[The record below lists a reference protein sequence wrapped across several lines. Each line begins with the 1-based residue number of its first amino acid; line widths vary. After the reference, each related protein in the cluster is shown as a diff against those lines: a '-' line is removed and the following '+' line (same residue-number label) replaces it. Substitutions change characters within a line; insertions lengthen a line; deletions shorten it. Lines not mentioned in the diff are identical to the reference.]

1 MQGGLVRAHAR
12 LLLAQEVRVKLLL
25 APFAVAFVLGF
36 ISRWVDTLVRLTHDA
51 IVHLPEL
58 SDEEIAEF
66 YASLE
71 GPE

>member
-1 MQGGLVRAHAR
+1 
-12 LLLAQEVRVKLLL
+12 VKILL

-36 ISRWVDTLVRLTHDA
+36 ISRWVDILVRLTHDA
-51 IVHLPEL
+51 IVHVPEL
-58 SDEEIAEF
+58 SDADIAEF

>member
-1 MQGGLVRAHAR
+1 
-12 LLLAQEVRVKLLL
+12 VKLLL